1 MCIFDKQ
8 VGLMKQKDFF
18 LYAVM
23 SVLLGMQGC
32 ASSSDIKQNVSTSE
46 IVHTQQALQIAGL
59 THCNNSGNDA
69 IHLNP
74 DAPLTII
81 VHGCFSSA
89 GRFQT
94 LADVYALYDQQAIC
108 FEYDDRKSL
117 EDTSGK
123 LVAALNQLSTQ
134 NPDQDLHVI
143 GHSQG
148 GLVARRAFTSN
159 RKDQQTV
166 IAQKVQLTTV
176 SSPFNG
182 IEMSSHCGSAPLR
195 VLSLGIV
202 DLICYV
208 VTGEKYQ
215 QIPPNADF
223 IEQPGDLI
231 ASVSQ
236 HLVIKTDERNSCRKE
251 NDKGE
256 CIEDDYVF
264 SVNEQ
269 SNNQVDDAVNADLV
283 TVKAGHV
290 EIVGNGESVPTDL
303 IDILKQKKVLQ
314 DKSGIDEQE
323 QANVLQRLYLPIQE
337 PN

>member
-1 MCIFDKQ
+1 
-8 VGLMKQKDFF
+8 MKQKDFF

-23 SVLLGMQGC
+23 SVFLGMQGC
-32 ASSSDIKQNVSTSE
+32 ASSSDIKQNVGPSE
-46 IVHTQQALQIAGL
+46 FAHTKQTLQISGL
-59 THCNNSGNDA
+59 KHCNNEGNDL

-74 DAPLTII
+74 NEPLTII

-89 GRFQT
+89 GRFET
-94 LADVYALYDQQAIC
+94 LADVYGLYDQQAIC

-117 EDTSGK
+117 EDTSGE

-134 NPDQDLHVI
+134 NPNQDLHVI

-148 GLVARRAFTSN
+148 GLVARRALTSE
-159 RKDQQTV
+159 REDQQMVT
-166 IAQKVQLTTV
+166 AKKVQLTTV

-182 IEMSSHCGSAPLR
+182 IEISSHCGITPLR
-195 VLSLGIV
+195 ILSLGIV
-202 DLICYV
+202 DLICYA

-223 IEQPGDLI
+223 IEQPGELV
-231 ASVSQ
+231 ASVLQ
-236 HLVIKTDERNSCRKE
+236 HLIVKTDERNSCRKE

-269 SNNQVDDAVNADLV
+269 SNNQVDDGVNTDLV

-303 IDILKQKKVLQ
+303 INILKQQKVLV
-314 DKSGIDEQE
+314 DKSDINQQE
-323 QANVLQRLYLPIQE
+323 QARLLQLLYSTPQE
-337 PN
+337 SNL